1 MLSRSPWERF
11 RSDRRAVACLLILCA
26 ELLAVLLLPPLLGLE
41 PNASDLGAGFWA
53 PPSAAHPL
61 GTDDVGRDL
70 LARLLCG
77 GRVSLLI
84 GLCSAALSALV
95 GIPLG
100 LLAGYR
106 RGAWEFCLMRLAD
119 VFQSFPSIVLV
130 LCLVSLVGPS
140 ALNLVLVLGLLV
152 GWFWWQQNGLSS
164 ETITVSS
171 APDGFDGYRIAVVS
185 DLHAKEFG
193 EGNRVLLDYVR
204 DLEPDLVA
212 VVGDILHEPDQ
223 MSMIP
228 AVAKGLAAIAPTYY
242 VTGNH
247 EWAAGVVRELEPL
260 LEQCGVTVL
269 SNEYVMLERNGDR
282 IALLGAEDSNGY
294 ADQKTVQE
302 LADQVRQ
309 EQGAVYE
316 ILLSHRNNHYEQ
328 YTQARVDLTLAGH
341 AHGGLIRLPGTDGLV
356 GPKRELFPQYT
367 AGLYDLSYGQ
377 MVVSRGLGNQ
387 FPCFRLLNR
396 PDVPLVVL
404 G

>member
-1 MLSRSPWERF
+1 MAQVAERK
-11 RSDRRAVACLLILCA
+11 RRHGKLY
-26 ELLAVLLLPPLLGLE
+26 LLLMAL
-41 PNASDLGAGFWA
+41 AAAGAAIW
-53 PPSAAHPL
+53 
-61 GTDDVGRDL
+61 VGSSVL
-70 LARLLCG
+70 SVEEFAFTGARLPAGWDG
-77 GRVSLLI
+77 GR
-84 GLCSAALSALV
+84 LV
-95 GIPLG
+95 
-100 LLAGYR
+100 
-106 RGAWEFCLMRLAD
+106 
-119 VFQSFPSIVLV
+119 VL
-130 LCLVSLVGPS
+130 
-140 ALNLVLVLGLLV
+140 
-152 GWFWWQQNGLSS
+152 
-164 ETITVSS
+164 
-171 APDGFDGYRIAVVS
+171 S
-185 DLHAKEFG
+185 DLHGKRFGRQNSRLLEAVRGAKPDVICLCGDMMDEWSG
-193 EGNRVLLDYVR
+193 TEYLRPLLEG
-204 DLEPDLVA
+204 LV
-212 VVGDILHEPDQ
+212 E
-223 MSMIP
+223 
-228 AVAKGLAAIAPTYY
+228 IAPVYY

>member
-1 MLSRSPWERF
+1 MAERKH
-11 RSDRRAVACLLILCA
+11 RHGKLY
-26 ELLAVLLLPPLLGLE
+26 LLLMAL
-41 PNASDLGAGFWA
+41 AAAGAAIW
-53 PPSAAHPL
+53 
-61 GTDDVGRDL
+61 VGSSVL
-70 LARLLCG
+70 SVEEFAFTGARLPAGWDG
-77 GRVSLLI
+77 GR
-84 GLCSAALSALV
+84 LV
-95 GIPLG
+95 
-100 LLAGYR
+100 
-106 RGAWEFCLMRLAD
+106 
-119 VFQSFPSIVLV
+119 VL
-130 LCLVSLVGPS
+130 
-140 ALNLVLVLGLLV
+140 
-152 GWFWWQQNGLSS
+152 
-164 ETITVSS
+164 
-171 APDGFDGYRIAVVS
+171 S
-185 DLHAKEFG
+185 DLHGKRFG
-193 EGNRVLLDYVR
+193 RQNSRLLEAVRKAGPDVICLCGDMMDEWSGTEYLRPLLEG
-204 DLEPDLVA
+204 LV
-212 VVGDILHEPDQ
+212 E
-223 MSMIP
+223 
-228 AVAKGLAAIAPTYY
+228 IAPVYY

>member
-1 MLSRSPWERF
+1 MAQVAERK
-11 RSDRRAVACLLILCA
+11 RRHGKLY
-26 ELLAVLLLPPLLGLE
+26 LLLMAL
-41 PNASDLGAGFWA
+41 AAAGAAIW
-53 PPSAAHPL
+53 
-61 GTDDVGRDL
+61 VGSSVL
-70 LARLLCG
+70 SVEEFAFTGARLPAGWDG
-77 GRVSLLI
+77 GR
-84 GLCSAALSALV
+84 LV
-95 GIPLG
+95 
-100 LLAGYR
+100 
-106 RGAWEFCLMRLAD
+106 
-119 VFQSFPSIVLV
+119 VL
-130 LCLVSLVGPS
+130 
-140 ALNLVLVLGLLV
+140 
-152 GWFWWQQNGLSS
+152 
-164 ETITVSS
+164 
-171 APDGFDGYRIAVVS
+171 S
-185 DLHAKEFG
+185 DLHGKRFG
-193 EGNRVLLDYVR
+193 RQHSRLLEAVRKAGPDVICLCGDMMDEWSGTEYLRPLLEG
-204 DLEPDLVA
+204 LV
-212 VVGDILHEPDQ
+212 E
-223 MSMIP
+223 
-228 AVAKGLAAIAPTYY
+228 IAPVYY